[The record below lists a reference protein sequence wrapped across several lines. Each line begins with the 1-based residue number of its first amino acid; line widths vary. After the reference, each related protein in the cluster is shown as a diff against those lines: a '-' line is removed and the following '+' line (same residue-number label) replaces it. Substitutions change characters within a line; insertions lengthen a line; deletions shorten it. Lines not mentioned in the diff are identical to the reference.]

1 MKFRA
6 LLRMITITGLMLPLF
21 AAASP
26 TDAGV
31 SKLTIHR
38 RTCGTVTAVLTYD
51 NFSEGNSPFYVAF
64 TVDLNDNG
72 IFGEVGE
79 PTLFNPVNASG
90 GDPIQLGTRLRFAPL
105 PEGSPIAVTAYEV
118 DSDGRTVTAP
128 LEPARYQCT
137 NRPALNSTPSNTG
150 SVAIVGVVARISVN
164 SVEVY
169 AAPSAASPLVGGL
182 GLGQQVNVLG
192 RNSRGDW
199 VQVQLENGI
208 GWFMWQTQA
217 RLSGAF
223 ANLPVTE

>member
-79 PTLFNPVNASG
+79 QLCSIQSMPAAAIRFNLAHACA
-90 GDPIQLGTRLRFAPL
+90 LLRCRKAHRLRDRLRGGQRWPH
-105 PEGSPIAVTAYEV
+105 GHCTA
-118 DSDGRTVTAP
+118 GAG
-128 LEPARYQCT
+128 
-137 NRPALNSTPSNTG
+137 ALSMHQPSGAEQHAQQHGQRRHCRRGGADLGQFGG
-150 SVAIVGVVARISVN
+150 SVCRAQCRVAVSRWPRSGTAGERVGTQFARRLGAG
-164 SVEVY
+164 
-169 AAPSAASPLVGGL
+169 AA
-182 GLGQQVNVLG
+182 
-192 RNSRGDW
+192 
-199 VQVQLENGI
+199 
-208 GWFMWQTQA
+208 
-217 RLSGAF
+217 
-223 ANLPVTE
+223 